1 MTQKKLQ
8 KGSAWENADLD
19 NNGVIT
25 DGEMAMAAKMEQLQ
39 HQREM
44 HDNLDKMQDQQ
55 RMMAWVA
62 MGSMV
67 VFVVVMMTPIIDIDR
82 VNQLSGFLNTF
93 FVSQA
98 ADGVLQGNIDTES
111 ARIDAMLAGSSVDLD
126 QLIELVDAYEL
137 ADTNIVSSITTLQG
151 DLATEISNRE
161 ADVDAEEARAT
172 AAEAVLA
179 GNIANEEAARI
190 AADGTAL
197 RS

>member
-82 VNQLSGFLNTF
+82 VNQLSGFLITF

-98 ADGVLQGNIDTES
+98 AVV
-111 ARIDAMLAGSSVDLD
+111 SVFM
-126 QLIELVDAYEL
+126 
-137 ADTNIVSSITTLQG
+137 G
-151 DLATEISNRE
+151 
-161 ADVDAEEARAT
+161 AT
-172 AAEAVLA
+172 AYSKRNNDISVQAK
-179 GNIANEEAARI
+179 
-190 AADGTAL
+190 
-197 RS
+197 

>member
-8 KGSAWENADLD
+8 KGSAWESADLD

-44 HDNLDKMQDQQ
+44 HQNLDKMQDQQ

-67 VFVVVMMTPIIDIDR
+67 LFVVVMMTPIIDIDR

-98 ADGVLQGNIDTES
+98 AVV
-111 ARIDAMLAGSSVDLD
+111 SVFM
-126 QLIELVDAYEL
+126 
-137 ADTNIVSSITTLQG
+137 G
-151 DLATEISNRE
+151 
-161 ADVDAEEARAT
+161 AT
-172 AAEAVLA
+172 AYSKRNNDISVQAK
-179 GNIANEEAARI
+179 
-190 AADGTAL
+190 
-197 RS
+197 